1 MIWDVH
7 EDTAAALSTKPW
19 LPRPLRPP
27 AAVAVH
33 TAERMAERYVHLILA
48 ERGYVTRFSRPHP
61 VVPNTTYVPDLPAP
75 PGRDRRVVY
84 VGHLSPDRGTADMIE
99 LARLLRPRG
108 ITVELIGPADVHAR
122 AQIEPA
128 QAAGLLHWRGFVPN
142 DQAMSMLDGAL
153 AGLSLLHDEPNF
165 RHSLPTKLVEY
176 MARGVPVVTT
186 PLPVA
191 AELARGHECGF
202 VVPFGDPR
210 AAADA
215 VLRLDRDIC
224 LRAEMGRRGHEA
236 AAKSLGWP
244 SDAREFVTQL
254 ESWAKV
260 KLPARHL
267 PIGKRLPFGHFAKA
281 DFATDGKDR
290 SADRRDPNDPMT
302 PMTRMTPMAL
312 MARTRTF
319 IGRNLFFAAALAAG
333 AGLRLLT
340 LLGYPGA
347 LWFSGDSYV
356 YLGAA
361 LRPRPDLS
369 KTTGYSLFL
378 RALEPFG
385 SLTLVAG
392 LQHLMGLGT
401 AVMIYLLLRRAD
413 VPPRW
418 ATAATLP
425 VLFDGFEIEDEHMI
439 MAEALF
445 TFLVMLALLLMLW
458 RVRISWRVAL
468 LAGLLAGYAVDVR
481 SQGLPVLVLFPAFL
495 LLRALPQ
502 GGWRNWR
509 GWLAAI
515 AMVAGC
521 AAPVLGYAAWFHAR
535 TGTFALT
542 RSDGFYLWGRVSSFA
557 ECPVIRPPA
566 GELKIC
572 PSGAPSSRT
581 PPGDYIW
588 HAPQVHDLT
597 GGPVSVANNALL
609 RDFAIRAVEA
619 QPLGYL
625 HTVLSGLALAVE
637 WPRRPYPDS
646 GTVYYYYFHLKPQ
659 TIPAS
664 RSWIPGGTA
673 YSDAAQYGHATPS
686 RVVEPFATLIA
697 GYERVFYTY
706 GPLFGLI
713 LVMGLGGVVRLQ
725 RRPLRLI
732 RLARSRRAGSMLP
745 WVTAVVLLV
754 FPIAIADFDYRYLLP
769 VLPFACL
776 AAGLAFAPAREAV
789 IPDVP
794 ARFEEDQLTAD
805 VPGPAS

>member
-1 MIWDVH
+1 M
-7 EDTAAALSTKPW
+7 
-19 LPRPLRPP
+19 R
-27 AAVAVH
+27 
-33 TAERMAERYVHLILA
+33 
-48 ERGYVTRFSRPHP
+48 
-61 VVPNTTYVPDLPAP
+61 
-75 PGRDRRVVY
+75 
-84 VGHLSPDRGTADMIE
+84 
-99 LARLLRPRG
+99 
-108 ITVELIGPADVHAR
+108 IG
-122 AQIEPA
+122 
-128 QAAGLLHWRGFVPN
+128 
-142 DQAMSMLDGAL
+142 
-153 AGLSLLHDEPNF
+153 
-165 RHSLPTKLVEY
+165 
-176 MARGVPVVTT
+176 
-186 PLPVA
+186 
-191 AELARGHECGF
+191 
-202 VVPFGDPR
+202 
-210 AAADA
+210 
-215 VLRLDRDIC
+215 
-224 LRAEMGRRGHEA
+224 
-236 AAKSLGWP
+236 
-244 SDAREFVTQL
+244 
-254 ESWAKV
+254 
-260 KLPARHL
+260 
-267 PIGKRLPFGHFAKA
+267 
-281 DFATDGKDR
+281 AT
-290 SADRRDPNDPMT
+290 PMT
-302 PMTRMTPMAL
+302 PMTPITPMTL
-312 MARTRTF
+312 MTRTRTF
-319 IGRNLFFAAALAAG
+319 IRCNPFFAAALVAG
-333 AGLRLLT
+333 AGLRLLA

-378 RALEPFG
+378 RAIEPFG

-392 LQHLMGLGT
+392 LQHLMGLGA
-401 AVMIYLLLRRAD
+401 AVMIYLLLRRAG
-413 VPPRW
+413 VPPQW
-418 ATAATLP
+418 ATAAMLP

-445 TFLVMLALLLMLW
+445 TFLVMLALLLLLW
-458 RVRISWRVAL
+458 RARVPWPVAL

-481 SQGLPVLVLFPAFL
+481 SQGLPVLVLFPGFL
-495 LLRALPQ
+495 LLRALSQ

-557 ECPVIRPPA
+557 ECPVIKPPA

-572 PSGAPSSRT
+572 PSGAPSSRP

-588 HAPQVHDLT
+588 HAPQVRDLT

-706 GPLFGLI
+706 GPLLGLI

-725 RRPLRLI
+725 RRPIRLI
-732 RLARSRRAGSMLP
+732 WLARSRRAGSMLP

-776 AAGLAFAPAREAV
+776 AAGLAFAPARDAV
-789 IPDVP
+789 TPDVP
-794 ARFEEDQLTAD
+794 AAQDGGDRIPRVVHGRRFGQLLRSGGVRRILSA
-805 VPGPAS
+805 GESAGRSRRAQAR